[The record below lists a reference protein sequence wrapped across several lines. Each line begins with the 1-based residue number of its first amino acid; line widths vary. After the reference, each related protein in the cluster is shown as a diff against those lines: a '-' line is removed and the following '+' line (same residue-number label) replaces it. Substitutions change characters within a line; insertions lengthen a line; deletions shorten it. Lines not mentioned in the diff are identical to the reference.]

1 MQAADNFYYYYFI
14 FYFFVFWWD
23 FLYRNYLNLVV
34 LEKIIGYLMKKI
46 ISVLVFRVV
55 GDPVSGKRDELKI
68 QIRE

>member
-1 MQAADNFYYYYFI
+1 M
-14 FYFFVFWWD
+14 FWWD